1 MASSATSSERARFA
15 AKLTQ
20 ADAIAEHYADFVG
33 QEYDNAIISEYKYV
47 AHTRCL
53 SLSRLGLKESAGVP
67 ASLVPVGRCI
77 VILRG
82 TQAPETPKRR

>member
-1 MASSATSSERARFA
+1 MAITDGDSSKMWLFFLGGGCCSRA
-15 AKLTQ
+15 Q
-20 ADAIAEHYADFVG
+20 VSYGI
-33 QEYDNAIISEYKYV
+33 
-47 AHTRCL
+47 RCL